1 MIPIAA
7 SGGETTGGVSA
18 LLLIALVVWMLSRL
32 DHRSSERA
40 ARAKRKTEIK
50 AIVKSRPEDADL
62 FREVLDELGTD
73 GTRGKT

>member
-1 MIPIAA
+1 MIAIAA

-18 LLLIALVVWMLSRL
+18 LLWIAVVVWMRSRL
-32 DHRSSERA
+32 DHRSREQA
-40 ARAKRKTEIK
+40 ARTKRKTEIE

-62 FREVLDELGTD
+62 FREVLNELGTD

>member
-1 MIPIAA
+1 MISIAA
-7 SGGETTGGVSA
+7 SAGEASGGVSV
-18 LLLIALVVWMLSRL
+18 LLAIALIVWMLSRL

-40 ARAKRKTEIK
+40 ARTKRKTEIE

-62 FREVLDELGTD
+62 FREVLNELGTD

>member
-1 MIPIAA
+1 MISIAA
-7 SGGETTGGVSA
+7 SAGEVSGGVSV
-18 LLLIALVVWMLSRL
+18 LLVIALVVWMLSRL

-40 ARAKRKTEIK
+40 ARTKRKTEIE

-62 FREVLDELGTD
+62 FREVLNELGTD